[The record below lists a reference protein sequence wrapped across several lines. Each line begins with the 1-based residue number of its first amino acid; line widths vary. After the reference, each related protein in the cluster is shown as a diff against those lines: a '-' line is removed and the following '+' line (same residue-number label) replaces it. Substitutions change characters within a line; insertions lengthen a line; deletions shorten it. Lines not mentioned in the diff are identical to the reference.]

1 MAEPV
6 STNQSPPNA
15 VSPAS
20 LRPSHARYWVIVF
33 AVTLAIIQY
42 IDRVCISQAAPLI
55 SGDLG
60 LNKGQ
65 MGWVFSAFTL
75 AYALFE
81 IPAGYLGDRIGPR
94 KVLLRIVLWWSL
106 FTVATGWAWNWG
118 SLLVTRFLFGAG
130 EAGAFPNLTKAFHRW
145 LTLHERTR
153 AQGIMWMS
161 ARLGG
166 AFTPALVFLC
176 LQCVSWRMAFLLFGM
191 LGVVWAILFFRWYR
205 DDPRAV
211 KQVNAAEAA
220 LLPVETDAGSHFKA
234 PWKLLVT
241 SRTAWCLYGQYFA
254 CSYSFY
260 FFITWFPTYLLE
272 ARHFDVGRGSLMA
285 GMPLLLGAG
294 GSLFAGWIAPI
305 LSRRSGGVRSARR
318 RLGVVGSVGAACLL
332 IVPTWLTDPYLAV
345 AAIALVGFCN
355 DIQLPGAWT
364 ACMDVG
370 GKSVATLSGA
380 MNMMGNIGGFVS
392 PIVCGY
398 IVKQTGNWNLAFYVA
413 AGAYL
418 LGAFCWLKM
427 DPVTPLEE
435 QGRRTCASMM
445 CAE

>member
-1 MAEPV
+1 MAKP
-6 STNQSPPNA
+6 SPITPSLPGA
-15 VSPAS
+15 APPA
-20 LRPSHARYWVIVF
+20 LPRPTHTRYWVIVF
-33 AVTLAIIQY
+33 AVALAVIQY
-42 IDRVCISQAAPLI
+42 IDRVCISQAAPLV
-55 SGDLG
+55 SVDLG
-60 LNKGQ
+60 LNKAQ

-94 KVLLRIVLWWSL
+94 KVLLRIVLWWSF
-106 FTVATGWAWNWG
+106 FTVATGWVWNWV

-130 EAGAFPNLTKAFHRW
+130 EAGAFPNLTKAFSRW
-145 LTLHERTR
+145 LPLHERTR

-166 AFTPALVFLC
+166 AFTPGLVFLC
-176 LQCVSWRMAFLLFGM
+176 VQYMTWRRTFLLFGV
-191 LGVVWAILFFRWYR
+191 LGIVWAIIFYWWYR

-220 LLPVETDAGSHFKA
+220 LLPVEPEPGRPFKA
-234 PWKLLVT
+234 PWKLLFT
-241 SRTAWCLYGQYFA
+241 SRSAWCLYGQYFA

-260 FFITWFPTYLLE
+260 FFITWFPTYLFE
-272 ARHFDVGRGSLMA
+272 ARHFDIGKGSLLA

-294 GSLFAGWIAPI
+294 GSLFAGWLASVLGRHP
-305 LSRRSGGVRSARR
+305 GGAARARR
-318 RLGVVGSVGAACLL
+318 RLGAFGGFGAACLL
-332 IVPTWLTDPYLAV
+332 ITPTWLENPYLAV

-355 DIQLPGAWT
+355 DIQLPGAW
-364 ACMDVG
+364 ASCMDVG
-370 GKSVATLSGA
+370 GKAVATLSGA

-398 IVKQTGNWNLAFYVA
+398 IVKQTGNWNLAFYVT

-418 LGAFCWLKM
+418 LGAFCWLGV
-427 DPVTPLEE
+427 DPVTPLE
-435 QGRRTCASMM
+435 QQRRRRG
-445 CAE
+445 

>member
-1 MAEPV
+1 MPGVMAEPV
-6 STNQSPPNA
+6 SISPSPPNA
-15 VSPAS
+15 APPAAG
-20 LRPSHARYWVIVF
+20 RPSCARYWVIVF
-33 AVTLAIIQY
+33 AVALAIIQY

-60 LNKGQ
+60 LNKSQ

-94 KVLLRIVLWWSL
+94 KVLLRIVLWWSF
-106 FTVATGWAWNWG
+106 FTVATGWVWNWV

-145 LTLHERTR
+145 LPLHERTR
-153 AQGIMWMS
+153 AQGVMWMS

-166 AFTPALVFLC
+166 AFTPGLVFLC
-176 LQCVSWRMAFLLFGM
+176 LQYVTWRTAFLLFGL
-191 LGVVWAILFFRWYR
+191 LGIVWAIIFFWWYR

-211 KQVNAAEAA
+211 RQVNAAEAA
-220 LLPVETDAGSHFKA
+220 LLPVEAADGHRFQA
-234 PWKLLVT
+234 PWRLLFT

-272 ARHFDVGRGSLMA
+272 ARHFDLGKGSLLA
-285 GMPLLLGAG
+285 GMPLFCGAC
-294 GSLFAGWIAPI
+294 GSLFAGWVSPI
-305 LSRRSGGVRSARR
+305 LSRRAGGVARARR
-318 RLGVVGSVGAACLL
+318 GLGAIGSVGAACLL
-332 IVPTWLTDPYLAV
+332 LAPTWLTDPYLAV

-370 GKSVATLSGA
+370 GRSVATLSGA
-380 MNMMGNIGGFVS
+380 MNMMGNVGGFVS

-398 IVKQTGNWNLAFYVA
+398 IVKQTGNWNLAFYVT

-418 LGAFCWLKM
+418 LGAFCWLGM
-427 DPVTPLEE
+427 DPVTPLEK
-435 QGRRTCASMM
+435 QGKR
-445 CAE
+445 